1 MIRDYDIEGLLEALS
16 SKDPVPGGGG
26 ASALAGALGVSLG
39 AMVISLTLGKKRYA
53 DVEEDLKKD
62 MDDFDMFREMFL
74 RLSEKDEDAFLP
86 LSKAY
91 ALPKDTEEQKKLR
104 DAVMEQAL
112 FDATLVPLSIM
123 ETAEGALQVL
133 KDVAKKGSRIAVS
146 DAGVGAAYLRTA
158 LTGARYNVLINVK
171 SMKNEERKEQ
181 LKKRCERAVS
191 HGTRLA
197 DETEQ
202 IVAERI

>member
-1 MIRDYDIEGLLEALS
+1 MIRDYDIESLLEALS

-39 AMVISLTLGKKRYA
+39 AMVGNLTLGKKRYA
-53 DVEEDLKKD
+53 DVEEDIRKD
-62 MDDFDMFREMFL
+62 LDDLDMFREMFL

-91 ALPKDTEEQKKLR
+91 GLPKDTEEQKKIR

-123 ETAEGALQVL
+123 ETAEGALKVL
-133 KDVAKKGSRIAVS
+133 KDMAEKGSKIAVS
-146 DAGVGAAYLRTA
+146 DAGVGAVYLRTA
-158 LTGARYNVLINVK
+158 LSGARYNVLINVK
-171 SMKNEERKEQ
+171 SMKNEERRAQ
-181 LKKRCERAVS
+181 LMKRCDNALK
-191 HGTRLA
+191 HGMLLA
-197 DETEQ
+197 DETEK